1 MPRSTWRG
9 LRADLEPRHGRLDN
23 PTRLTDKGDARAVAG
38 PYAADVEVAVL
49 GPVEVTLNG
58 TPVDLGTPKQR
69 ALVSALALSRGWPVS
84 VDAIVDLLWEEHPPP
99 GVTATLQAYVS
110 QLRRVLEPERQ
121 RRAPATVLVT
131 VAPGYALRVPD
142 DAVDAHRFEQA
153 VTSEHRRLQPLTG
166 RGPSPLSAAELDD
179 ASARLDEALGLWR
192 GTPYAELGDADAAV
206 AERARLDELRMLGLE
221 GRAAAGLALGRHGTV
236 AAELESLT
244 AAHPLRERLWALR
257 AIALTRSG
265 RQADALDV
273 LARLRSVL
281 DEELGLEPSAELR
294 ELQTAVLRQ
303 DPGLDWVPPEAGAVT
318 PAAPVTE
325 LAPAGSRRDRCPSPS
340 PRGRWPVATR
350 DLVALEQALAGAES
364 GVPAYAVLTGEPGIG
379 KTRLAA
385 EVALRARDRGAR
397 VLIGR
402 CSQDDG
408 APPLW
413 PWRSV
418 LEGIGVEPASGGVE
432 EDEGA
437 QFRAWE
443 RITNAVR
450 SAARERTTVVVLD
463 DLHWAD
469 RSTLRVLRLLVE
481 TADPTAGERLLVVA
495 TWRPHPEPTGVLAD
509 VAETFARRHA
519 VRLALTGLPAPAVA
533 ELLERVSET
542 SVSDELARSLGERTD
557 GNPFF
562 LVEFARLAGER
573 VPLDELS
580 ASMPTAVSEVL
591 TRRLTRLPDDTVR
604 ALRTAAVIG
613 RQFDTPTLAA
623 ATGIDEDDLLDV
635 VEPAQ
640 AAGLV
645 REDGI
650 DRFLFSHALVRDT
663 LRAGMSASRV
673 ARAHARVAG
682 VLEELGGRETEV
694 ARHWLASGPSYA
706 AQAWR
711 AAVGAAAVARRLHA
725 YDEAANLLEQALGAM
740 DDDVEAAPPDRYDVL
755 LALMD
760 AYRWSADLPHLVA
773 TVERAIEVGEQMGDP
788 EAVARAAV
796 ATSRDGLWRSAPPGQ
811 TNETV
816 VSALRGSLDR
826 LPPEDGELRCLTMLA
841 LGNEL
846 WAHSSFEERRA
857 LCDEALAMARR
868 IGDPALRLSAAQIA
882 FVALWH
888 ADTTEERLG
897 LATEALE
904 LARTLGNER
913 ALVVS
918 ATLRTVVLCE
928 LGRRE
933 EMLEAM
939 ELTRAEAQRLRI
951 SYAEMILD
959 GLELPWQ
966 AMAGRFDVCEDLAAR
981 IRDVAGRISHDHG
994 EEVQAAAVIAVR
1006 LWDGHPLDAVPAL
1019 EALDAG
1025 YDFWPTLAVF
1035 HLRGGEIERARAMKA
1050 EHRDDL
1056 DPGGQS
1062 APLSWGHAAELALQL
1077 DDPDLAGRCYGL
1089 LAPSAGQSCGAG
1101 SNLASGPV
1109 DAYLAMAAAATGETE
1124 IASRHADTAAALV
1137 VQWDLPLFG
1146 RWFADLRE
1154 KHGF

>member
-1 MPRSTWRG
+1 MPPGTWSG
-9 LRADLEPRHGRLDN
+9 LRADLE
-23 PTRLTDKGDARAVAG
+23 

-58 TPVDLGTPKQR
+58 ARVDLGTPKQR

-84 VDAIVDLLWEEHPPP
+84 VDAIVDLLWGEHAPP

-142 DAVDAHRFEQA
+142 DAVDAHRFELA
-153 VTSEHRRLQPLTG
+153 VTSTHRLLQPLTA
-166 RGPSPLSAAELDD
+166 RGPASLTAPELDD
-179 ASARLDEALGLWR
+179 ASTALDEALARWR

-206 AERARLDELRMLGLE
+206 AERARLEELRMVALE
-221 GRAAAGLALGRHGTV
+221 DRAAAGLALGRHATV

-257 AIALTRSG
+257 ALALTRSG

-273 LARLRSVL
+273 MARLRAVL

-303 DPGLDWVPPEAGAVT
+303 DPDLDWVEPAAGA
-318 PAAPVTE
+318 PAV
-325 LAPAGSRRDRCPSPS
+325 
-340 PRGRWPVATR
+340 PVAAAAVPTPVRPLPEPVAPWPMAGR
-350 DLVALEQALAGAES
+350 DQDLSALERALAGAES
-364 GVPAYAVLTGEPGIG
+364 GMPSYAVLTGEPGIG

-385 EVALRARDRGAR
+385 EIALRARDRGAR
-397 VLIGR
+397 VLLGR
-402 CSQDDG
+402 CSQNDG

-418 LEGIGVEPASGGVE
+418 LEGIGVDLAPDATA

-443 RITNAVR
+443 RITGAVR
-450 SAARERTTVVVLD
+450 SVAREHTTVVVLD

-469 RSTLRVLRLLVE
+469 PSTLRVLRLLVE
-481 TADPTAGERLLVVA
+481 TADPAAGERLLVLA
-495 TWRPHPEPTGVLAD
+495 TWRAHPEPVGVLAD

-519 VRLALTGLPAPAVA
+519 VRLALQGLPAPAVA
-533 ELLERVSET
+533 DLLERVSET
-542 SVSDELARSLGERTD
+542 PVSEELARSLRERTD

-573 VPLDELS
+573 VPLDQLS

-591 TRRLTRLPDDTVR
+591 SRRLTRLPDDTVR
-604 ALRTAAVIG
+604 SLRTAAVIG
-613 RQFDTPTLAA
+613 RLFDTETLAA

-663 LRAGMSASRV
+663 LRAGMSASRL

-682 VLEELGGRETEV
+682 VLEQLGGRETEV
-694 ARHWLASGPSYA
+694 ARHWLAAGPSCSS
-706 AQAWR
+706 QAWR
-711 AAVGAAAVARRLHA
+711 AAVGAATVVRRLHA
-725 YDEAANLLEQALGAM
+725 YDEAADLLRQALRAMEDDPGATLS
-740 DDDVEAAPPDRYDVL
+740 DRYDVL

-760 AYRWSADLPHLVA
+760 AYRWSADLPDLVA
-773 TVERAIEVGEQMGDP
+773 TVERAIEVGRQMREP
-788 EAVARAAV
+788 EAVARAAI

-811 TNETV
+811 VNETV
-816 VSALRGSLDR
+816 VAALRGSLER
-826 LPPEDGELRCLTMLA
+826 LPAQDGELRCLTMLA

-846 WAHSSFEERRA
+846 WALTSFEERRA

-868 IGDPALRLSAAQIA
+868 LGDPALMLSAAQLA
-882 FVALWH
+882 FMAMWH

-904 LARTLGNER
+904 LSRKLGNER

-928 LGRRE
+928 LGRRA

-939 ELTRAEAQRLRI
+939 ELARTEARRLRI

-966 AMAGRFDVCEDLAAR
+966 ALAGRFDVCEETAGR

-994 EEVQAAAVIAVR
+994 EEAQAAAVIAVR
-1006 LWDGHPLDAVPAL
+1006 LWDGRPLEAVSAL
-1019 EALDAG
+1019 EALDEG
-1025 YDFWPTLAVF
+1025 YEFWPTLAVF
-1035 HLRGGEIERARAMKA
+1035 HLRGGETERARELLAG
-1050 EHRDDL
+1050 HRDHL

-1062 APLSWGHAAELALQL
+1062 APLSWGHAAELALSL
-1077 DDPDLAGRCYGL
+1077 GDADLAGRCYDL
-1089 LAPSAGQSCGAG
+1089 LVRCAGQSCGAG

-1109 DAYLAMAAAATGETE
+1109 DAYLAMAAAATGETG
-1124 IASRHADTAAALV
+1124 IASRHADAAAALAEE
-1137 VQWDLPLFG
+1137 WDIPLFG
-1146 RWFADLRE
+1146 RWFAGVRE
-1154 KHGF
+1154 SHGF